1 MTSSW
6 LPYDLVSVL
15 PRSVPKV
22 TSATPSEGS
31 QAPALDG
38 VQFNKQT
45 LVAFVR
51 HCGCPFAQKEVVLLG
66 KAYKNSGGKLQIVI
80 VQHAPQDSIDEWWKA
95 IDGEKHLPQVKIIAD
110 PEHKV
115 YASWGIGALSVL
127 GLWWPPALYNLL
139 VLGYKEGI
147 VNTPT
152 RKGSWRYQNSGGFA
166 VDEQGVVRW
175 SKIAQHPGDMCDY
188 EAAAAKVFSS

>member
-22 TSATPSEGS
+22 TTAVPSEGS

-38 VQFNKQT
+38 VEFSKPT

-51 HCGCPFAQKEVVLLG
+51 HCGCPFAQKEIILLG
-66 KAYKNSGGKLQIVI
+66 RAYKNSGDKLQIVI
-80 VQHAPQDSIDEWWKA
+80 VQHAAQESID
-95 IDGEKHLPQVKIIAD
+95 DGEKHLPQVKIIAD

-115 YASWGIGALSVL
+115 YASWGVGSLSVL
-127 GLWWPPALYNLL
+127 GLWWPPALFNLA
-139 VLGYKEGI
+139 VLAYKEGI

-152 RKGSWRYQNSGGFA
+152 RQGSWRYQNSGGFA
-166 VDEQGVVRW
+166 VDQQGVVRW
-175 SKIAQHPGDMCDY
+175 SKIARHPGDMCDY
-188 EAAAAKVFSS
+188 EEAGKKVVSD